1 MPLDEE
7 IKTPT
12 FQSAYKLLLRSAKRC
27 VNTLNTEPTNLAF
40 FCQTL
45 SDIKENKNAKI
56 HIVGRGPSG
65 LVGRIIGESLKDINY
80 SVSYLGDNLTRPI
93 SKNDVLIAVTG
104 SGWTKFT
111 NFAIEEGVRKKARI
125 LIFTGNNESKAAK
138 LANAIIHVPMGFD
151 PKDNIHLFSTRK
163 APLSPL
169 GSIFE
174 LTTFIIGIGIIN
186 GTHTG
191 SCTYGFD
198 QATNSILKEADKF
211 LNSLQQD
218 SSLLE
223 FMKTLKNYYTQTKN
237 KVFLTGS
244 GISKLIA
251 QITAIR
257 FQDLMINVVPMEDWR
272 FRQEGDLLISISG
285 SGSSTSTVNFMK
297 NAKKSNM
304 NTIGISSFPQS
315 ELAKMSD
322 TFLYI
327 QGRTKNINFNSLQSP
342 KAETYIPIFEYLT
355 ALTLES
361 CIAQIA
367 VNFGISSDMLNYK
380 NANI

>member
-1 MPLDEE
+1 VPLDEE
-7 IKTPT
+7 IKTLT

-65 LVGRIIGESLKDINY
+65 LVGRIIGESLKNINY

-125 LIFTGNNESKAAK
+125 LIFTGNNESIAAK

-151 PKDNIHLFSTRK
+151 PKDNVHLFSTRK

-186 GTHTG
+186 GIHIG

-198 QATNSILKEADKF
+198 QTTDNILKEAEVC

-223 FMKTLKNYYTQTKN
+223 FMKTLKNYYSQTKN

-244 GISKLIA
+244 GISQLIA
-251 QITAIR
+251 QINAIR
-257 FQDLMINVVPMEDWR
+257 LQNLMINVVPMEDWR

-285 SGSSTSTVNFMK
+285 SGSSASTVNFMK
-297 NAKKSNM
+297 NAKRSKM
-304 NTIGISSFPQS
+304 NIIGISSFPQS
-315 ELAKMSD
+315 EFAKLSD

-327 QGRTKNINFNSLQSP
+327 KGRVKNVNSNSLKRP
-342 KAETYIPIFEYLT
+342 KADIYIPIFEYLT

-361 CIAQIA
+361 CVAQMA
-367 VNFGISSDMLNYK
+367 VNFGI
-380 NANI
+380 